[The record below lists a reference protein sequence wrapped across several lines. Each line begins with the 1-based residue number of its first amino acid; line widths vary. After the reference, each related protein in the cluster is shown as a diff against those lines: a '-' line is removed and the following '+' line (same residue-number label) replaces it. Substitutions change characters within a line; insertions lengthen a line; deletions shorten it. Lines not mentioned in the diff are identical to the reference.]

1 MPSMKEQTIWFVV
14 GSQAMYGP
22 EVLETVAARGAEMAA
37 FIDDCPHIPCRFVYK
52 GTIKSAQE
60 VTAVAKDANYDDNCC
75 GVVTWAHTFSPS
87 KMWINGLALLQK
99 PWCHFATQYNRSIP
113 DKQIDMDFM
122 NLNQAAHGDREHG
135 FIGARMRLPRKVVVG
150 YWQDEEPLKELGEWM
165 RAAVGRK
172 VSRDLR
178 VVRFGDNM
186 REVAVTEGDKVEAQI
201 KLGWQVNTWPVGE
214 LVEEIGKVI
223 EDEVD
228 ALLDEYRGRYVIAT
242 DSIAAVRYQAKTE
255 IAMERILVR
264 EGASAYS
271 NTFQDLWGME
281 QLPGLASQR
290 LMEKGYGYGAEGD
303 WKTAAMTHIVKAM
316 TQGLAGGSTFMEDY
330 TYHFEQG
337 NEYELGSHMLEV
349 CPTIASAKP
358 RIEVHPLGIGGKD
371 GPARLVFEGHP
382 GRRDHDLA
390 GRHGRQASP
399 DRAGYRVR
407 ETHLRDAESARCAGH
422 VAPEVG
428 SCRRHPSVDLRGRS
442 ASHGADLRRQR
453 ADVGGLGGHHGDRVR
468 PPDRENACGRTEDP
482 SRALRYVVAAEESLA
497 CWKCSKSRF
506 WKPT

>member
-1 MPSMKEQTIWFVV
+1 MKAQEVWFVV
-14 GSQAMYGP
+14 GSQLMYGA

-37 FIDDCPHIPCRFVYK
+37 FINESPPIPCKFVYK

-60 VTAVAKDANYDDNCC
+60 VTKVVKEANYDDNCC

-113 DKQIDMDFM
+113 DQQIDMDFM

-135 FIGARMRLPRKVVVG
+135 FIGSRMRLPRKVVVG

-165 RAAVGRK
+165 RAAVGCK
-172 VSRDLR
+172 MSRDLR

-214 LVEEIGKVI
+214 LADEIGRVT
-223 EDEVD
+223 EAEVE
-228 ALLDEYRGRYVIAT
+228 ALLDEYRDKYVVAT
-242 DSIAAVRYQAKTE
+242 DDLAAVRYQAKEE

-271 NTFQDLWGME
+271 NSFQDLWGME

-290 LMEKGYGYGAEGD
+290 LMEKGYGYGGEGD
-303 WKTAAMTHIVKAM
+303 WKTAAMTYLVKAM
-316 TQGLAGGSTFMEDY
+316 AQGLEGGTSFMEDY

-337 NEYELGSHMLEV
+337 NEYVLGAHMLEV
-349 CPTIASAKP
+349 CPTIAAAKP
-358 RIEVHPLGIGGKD
+358 RIEVHALGIGGKD
-371 GPARLVFEGHP
+371 APARMVFEGQAGDAINISLIDMG
-382 GRRDHDLA
+382 GRLRLIVQDVECVKPLFEMPNLPVARVMWRPKAGLVEGIRHWIQAGGAHHTVLTYAAGAQTLEDWADIMGVEFVHLTAETRADELKTRLA
-390 GRHGRQASP
+390 VS
-399 DRAGYRVR
+399 D
-407 ETHLRDAESARCAGH
+407 TLWKLRD
-422 VAPEVG
+422 
-428 SCRRHPSVDLRGRS
+428 L
-442 ASHGADLRRQR
+442 
-453 ADVGGLGGHHGDRVR
+453 
-468 PPDRENACGRTEDP
+468 
-482 SRALRYVVAAEESLA
+482 
-497 CWKCSKSRF
+497 
-506 WKPT
+506 